1 MSSNPIII
9 SRRQNPW
16 ARAIAQLARDLG
28 GWLYVAGTLVLV
40 SVLAFVYLGQA
51 SYVARQIELM
61 VELEQQIDDLHE
73 ANNALL
79 LQIAGHEDMSLIK
92 AEARAMGLGEAK
104 QVEYVVVVLDD
115 ATSAVLKGAASGLTT
130 SAANGAPSSVPLLAD
145 RVPTTAGLRLA
156 SAIAQQFQSWIGSNA
171 TAWGA
176 E

>member
-16 ARAIAQLARDLG
+16 GRAIAQLSRDLG
-28 GWLYVAGTLVLV
+28 AWLYVGVTLVVV
-40 SVLAFVYLGQA
+40 SALAFVYLGQA

-61 VELEQQIDDLHE
+61 VKLEEQIHDLHE

-79 LQIAGHEDMSLIK
+79 LQIAGHEDMSRIK
-92 AEARAMGLGEAK
+92 AEARAMGFGEAQ

-115 ATSAVLKGAASGLTT
+115 ASSTVPKDAISGLTS
-130 SAANGAPSSVPLLAD
+130 SAANGAPSSVPLLGD

-176 E
+176 K

>member
-16 ARAIAQLARDLG
+16 ARAIAQLSRDLG
-28 GWLYVAGTLVLV
+28 AWLYVAGTLVLV

-61 VELEQQIDDLHE
+61 VELEEQIDGLHE

-79 LQIAGHEDMSLIK
+79 LHIAEHEDMSRIK

-104 QVEYVVVVLDD
+104 QVEYVVVVLDGVSSTVPND
-115 ATSAVLKGAASGLTT
+115 AVSSLAT
-130 SAANGAPSSVPLLAD
+130 SAANGAQPSVQLLGD

-156 SAIAQQFQSWIGSNA
+156 SAIAQQFQSWIGSSA